1 MKMIDELN
9 ELTFWAANTKEA
21 EHLIKDNEKTMTKG
35 MTDLEEKAYLLGVEN
50 AFSIINQL
58 LNQGVSN
65 TSIQFYNPDVETSEE
80 FSEEELIEWL
90 SKQNQS

>member
-1 MKMIDELN
+1 MRMIDELN
-9 ELTFWAANTKEA
+9 ELTFWAVNTKEA
-21 EHLIKDNEKTMTKG
+21 ERLMKSNEKTMTNG
-35 MTDLEEKAYLLGVEN
+35 MTELEKKAYLLGVEN

-58 LNQGVSN
+58 LNQGVDN